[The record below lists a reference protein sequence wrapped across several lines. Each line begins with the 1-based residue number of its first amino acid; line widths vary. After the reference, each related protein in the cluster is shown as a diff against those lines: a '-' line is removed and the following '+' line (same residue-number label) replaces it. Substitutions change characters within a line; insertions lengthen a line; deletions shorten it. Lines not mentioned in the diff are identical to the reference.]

1 MTNTIT
7 FRWSTGNIEIAACAV
22 LDMSAAQL
30 KNLVKTATAN
40 AEEVKNQI
48 AEYITSEIEK
58 LNPKSEYDK
67 KMIAQ
72 YNKLISAAVGERRQ
86 TAQEKAIARIMK
98 NCNREE
104 WTGVIHDAE
113 MYCVLDGFRLVRY
126 AAPLDNFPTAS
137 QTFDTNKAIGDKS
150 RYNIK
155 LALPTVKDLKAD
167 MKIAKLSGIDVNRIH
182 VINSKRM
189 DFGYDFG
196 FGLPMVNAKW
206 LIDMLEALPDAA
218 AYAVEGRE
226 CNPLYFVSG
235 KDDGILLPIRRAN
248 TSHLDPA
255 IEAVAKPIEKPV
267 EEVKTSEEVKED
279 PTPAVDEVKKD
290 PAPEVNTAE
299 NKLSAVK
306 INQIEAPLEKRQV
319 YGYKPDG
326 NTVVAHRWKVFHLSG
341 NLYLQEPQVDQYKQ
355 RFAHLALFFPGV
367 KIGLDIGMLT
377 GWQLDQYSAE
387 DVENK
392 CGCPTVDTFSAMI
405 KDQMESDGHIKN
417 TYIAFV
423 NQYDREFA
431 KQIEEYK
438 AKWLER
444 RAKKNAE
451 WQAECLRKQEQ
462 QHREREQEI
471 AEDIANAEQAI
482 MNGGTIDNVMLDG
495 KCVFLR
501 LFDKYEI
508 DIAIRT
514 RGWIINK
521 LTSVIQ
527 KDNGGA
533 SLTFKRRTKTEKIS
547 QSFVNA
553 YFQLRDM
560 LIKEKQE
567 KIKNAEVEQTEKEAA
582 DMRVAAVA
590 AVVNDDAAHVP
601 EYVGHY
607 IEAYKR
613 GMITEDEAK
622 DALLRYTVPL
632 ALPAHEE
639 AAQDTTATET
649 IQIAAVINPAVMCPS
664 ARYYR
669 RLQFNIS
676 SAKNLLKIP
685 ACVCTSLNKYDK
697 MNIPQYRREP
707 QCQLKQQSDSNVM
720 MPRPP

>member
-1 MTNTIT
+1 MTSTIT
-7 FRWSTGNIEIAACAV
+7 FRWNTGNIEIAACAV
-22 LDMSAAQL
+22 LDMTATQL

-48 AEYITSEIEK
+48 ADYIQSEINK

-72 YNKLISAAVGERRQ
+72 YNKLISAACGERKQ
-86 TAQEKAIARIMK
+86 TAQEKAVARILK
-98 NCNREE
+98 NVPNTRESFMGFIE
-104 WTGVIHDAE
+104 DAGKH
-113 MYCVLDGFRLVRY
+113 CVLDGFRLVRFSEQ
-126 AAPLDNFPTAS
+126 LTGFPTVNT
-137 QTFDTNKAIGDKS
+137 TFDTEKAIGDKS

-167 MKIAKLSGIDVNRIH
+167 MKIAKLSGMDVNRIH
-182 VINSKRM
+182 VIWADQHT

-196 FGLPMVNAKW
+196 YGLPMVNAKW

-235 KDDGILLPIRRAN
+235 EDDGILLPIRRAN
-248 TSHLDPA
+248 TTHLDPA
-255 IEAVAKPIEKPV
+255 VDTEEKPIEKPV
-267 EEVKTSEEVKED
+267 EEVKTAEVKTSEEVKE
-279 PTPAVDEVKKD
+279 AH
-290 PAPEVNTAE
+290 EVNTSE
-299 NKLSAVK
+299 SKLSAVK

-326 NTVVAHRWKVFHLSG
+326 NTVTAHRWKVFHLSG
-341 NLYLQEPQVDQYKQ
+341 NLYLQEPQVDKYNQ

-377 GWQLDQYSAE
+377 GWQLDQYSGEEA
-387 DVENK
+387 ENK

-405 KDQMESDGHIKN
+405 KEQMKSDGHIKN
-417 TYIAFV
+417 TYIAFI
-423 NQYDREFA
+423 NQYDSELA

-451 WQAECLRKQEQ
+451 WQAECLHKREQ
-462 QHREREQEI
+462 QRREREQEI
-471 AEDIANAEQAI
+471 AEDIAKAEQTI
-482 MNGGTIDNVMLDG
+482 INGGTIDNVMLDG

-501 LFDKYEI
+501 LFDKYGI
-508 DIAIRT
+508 DLAIRT

-533 SLTFKRRTKTEKIS
+533 SLTFRRKTKTEKIS

-553 YFQLRDM
+553 YFKLRDM
-560 LIKEKQE
+560 LIKAKQE
-567 KIKNAEVEQTEKEAA
+567 EVNSADNEQAEKEAA
-582 DMRVAAVA
+582 DMRVSSVA
-590 AVVNDDAAHVP
+590 AIVNDDAAHVH

-632 ALPAHEE
+632 ALPAHVE
-639 AAQDTTATET
+639 AAQVGESAC
-649 IQIAAVINPAVMCPS
+649 AVSSVIVIHPTVLRRSGRHYRHAKHIRPDAITVYHSKTDYKPRMCIMNN
-664 ARYYR
+664 AFC
-669 RLQFNIS
+669 LNS
-676 SAKNLLKIP
+676 S
-685 ACVCTSLNKYDK
+685 
-697 MNIPQYRREP
+697 
-707 QCQLKQQSDSNVM
+707 
-720 MPRPP
+720 